1 MTRTLNSRSFW
12 TVACAW
18 LLAASLSPAA
28 IAQNSP
34 SPPATAPA
42 PAAQQPAPVFPSQ
55 PAPAGGGFLHQL
67 GVWWND
73 GFGDFDSKMKAA
85 KDKIGDINKKQD
97 QSAKDAAAAT
107 QDVLKG
113 AAEATKDAAVGLV
126 KLPTARMFELH
137 DLCRVAGNG
146 APDCQATATNA
157 CHGKGFNEGKPLG
170 VSTAEVCPTAVLMSG
185 RPPGPG
191 DCRDETYLLGVYC
204 Q

>member
-1 MTRTLNSRSFW
+1 VVTF
-12 TVACAW
+12 AW
-18 LLAASLSPAA
+18 LLAASLSPPAS
-28 IAQNSP
+28 AQNIQ
-34 SPPATAPA
+34 SPPAAAPAVQQPPATPA
-42 PAAQQPAPVFPSQ
+42 PAASGFPAQPP
-55 PAPAGGGFLHQL
+55 PAGGGFIHQL

-73 GFGDFDSKMKAA
+73 GFGDFNSKMKSA
-85 KDKIGDINKKQD
+85 KDKLDDMNKQRD

-107 QDVLKG
+107 QEALKN
-113 AAEATKDAAVGLV
+113 AAQATKDAATGLV

-146 APDCQATATNA
+146 APDCQATAANA

-170 VSTAEVCPTAVLMSG
+170 ISTSEVCPPAVLMSG
-185 RPPGPG
+185 RPPAPG